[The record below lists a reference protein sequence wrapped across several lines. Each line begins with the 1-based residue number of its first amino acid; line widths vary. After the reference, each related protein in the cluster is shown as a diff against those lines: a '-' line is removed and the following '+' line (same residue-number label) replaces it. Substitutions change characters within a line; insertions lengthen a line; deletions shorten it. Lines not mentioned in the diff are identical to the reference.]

1 MAYAVQASEAAQL
14 LAALLLPVV
23 PVAAFGTVE
32 AKAARRAWAAR
43 STAGPVLCEVR
54 SRHELLRRWRAWMLV
69 LVSLLGA
76 MIRAADAGACTV
88 ALLFATALEAVDFV
102 SGVYHAFLDKSEIFH
117 DKSAV
122 DCQKITFHLHHLRP
136 RQQWTIS
143 KNYSPLFESLLML
156 PALCCYLGTQVA
168 LRHVGVVAYPRVRL
182 WLGFAFAFA
191 TFGNAIHYFAHDPHP
206 PAIVAA
212 LQRWRLLLSP
222 EAHQRHHR
230 THDSDFCIVTGHT
243 DPLVNWVYDTALR
256 RLWPF
261 ARVSREEERRFDEA
275 LDAVYGAIY

>member
-32 AKAARRAWAAR
+32 AKAARRAWAVR

-102 SGVYHAFLDKSEIFH
+102 SGVYHAFLDKAPICNDGSV
-117 DKSAV
+117 V
-122 DCQKITFHLHHLRP
+122 DCQKITFHLHHLHP

-143 KNYSPLFESLLML
+143 RNYSPLFESLLML

-168 LRHVGVVAYPRVRL
+168 LRHVGVVAYPLVRL

-191 TFGNAIHYFAHDPHP
+191 TYGNAIHYFAHDPHP

-243 DPLVNWVYDTALR
+243 DPLVNWVYGIVLK

-261 ARVSREEERRFDEA
+261 ARVSREEERRFDQA
-275 LDAVYGAIY
+275 LDVVYGAIY

>member
-1 MAYAVQASEAAQL
+1 MLESPSAQL

-23 PVAAFGTVE
+23 PVAAFGATE
-32 AKAARRAWAAR
+32 AKAARRAWAR
-43 STAGPVLCEVR
+43 STRAGPVLCEVR
-54 SRHELLRRWRAWMLV
+54 SRQELLRRWQCWMIVV
-69 LVSLLGA
+69 LSFLGA
-76 MIRAADAGACTV
+76 MIRAADAGAFTV
-88 ALLFATALEAVDFV
+88 ALLFVTALEAVDFV
-102 SGVYHAFLDKSEIFH
+102 SGVYHAFLDKSHIRY

-122 DCQKITFHLHHLRP
+122 DFQKITFHLHHLRP

-156 PALCCYLGTQVA
+156 PSLCGYLGTQVA
-168 LRHVGVVAYPRVRL
+168 LRHVGVVAYPLVRL

-191 TFGNAIHYFAHDPHP
+191 TYGNAIHYFAHDPHP

-243 DPLVNWVYDTALR
+243 DPLVNWVYGKGLR
-256 RLWPF
+256 RLWAF
-261 ARVSREEERRFDEA
+261 AAVSREEERRFDEA

>member
-1 MAYAVQASEAAQL
+1 MLDSPSAQL

-32 AKAARRAWAAR
+32 AKAARRAWAVR
-43 STAGPVLCEVR
+43 STRAGPVLCEVR

-122 DCQKITFHLHHLRP
+122 DCQKITFHLHHLHP
-136 RQQWTIS
+136 RHQWKIS
-143 KNYSPLFESLLML
+143 KDYSPLFESLLML
-156 PALCCYLGTQVA
+156 PSLCGYVGTQVVLQNA
-168 LRHVGVVAYPRVRL
+168 FGVVAYPRVRL

-206 PAIVAA
+206 PAVVACVEIN
-212 LQRWRLLLSP
+212 Q
-222 EAHQRHHR
+222 
-230 THDSDFCIVTGHT
+230 
-243 DPLVNWVYDTALR
+243 
-256 RLWPF
+256 
-261 ARVSREEERRFDEA
+261 
-275 LDAVYGAIY
+275 

>member
-1 MAYAVQASEAAQL
+1 MLDSPPAQL

-23 PVAAFGTVE
+23 PVAAFGNVE

-43 STAGPVLCEVR
+43 STRAGPVLCEVR
-54 SRHELLRRWRAWMLV
+54 SRQELLRRWRAWMLV

-76 MIRAADAGACTV
+76 MIRAADAGAFTV
-88 ALLFATALEAVDFV
+88 ALLFVTALEAVDFV
-102 SGVYHAFLDKSEIFH
+102 SGVYHAFLDKADIYHNSF
-117 DKSAV
+117 V
-122 DCQKITFHLHHLRP
+122 DCQKITFHLHHLHP

-143 KNYSPLFESLLML
+143 KKYSPLFESLLML
-156 PALCCYLGTQVA
+156 PALCGYVGTQVV
-168 LRHVGVVAYPRVRL
+168 LQHVGVVAYPLVRL

-206 PAIVAA
+206 PAIVTA

-222 EAHQRHHR
+222 EQHQQHHR

-243 DPLVNWVYDTALR
+243 DPLVNWVYGAALR
-256 RLWPF
+256 RLWAF

>member
-1 MAYAVQASEAAQL
+1 MLASPSAQL

-32 AKAARRAWAAR
+32 AKAARRAWEVR

-156 PALCCYLGTQVA
+156 PSLVCYVGTQVA
-168 LRHVGVVAYPRVRL
+168 LQHVGVLAYPLVRL

-191 TFGNAIHYFAHDPHP
+191 TYGNAIHYFAHDPHP
-206 PAIVAA
+206 PAVVACVEINQCVGCTRQFNTKSFPGDDAAILARSSGEEPA
-212 LQRWRLLLSP
+212 LPRHRAGVASMAWRTT
-222 EAHQRHHR
+222 R
-230 THDSDFCIVTGHT
+230 
-243 DPLVNWVYDTALR
+243 
-256 RLWPF
+256 
-261 ARVSREEERRFDEA
+261 
-275 LDAVYGAIY
+275 